1 MAIDSAGAGAVPVC
15 GTRYDALVERRERV
29 PVYWPGPA
37 QKIRRCSWF
46 HKREPEGRW
55 MPYEEAVAARLEEE
69 YTAAWR
75 SGSWQCKVVL
85 DSSEQVILHSPEV
98 MLHFP
103 SSAPAP
109 GALDDWGGV
118 QPDPALSP
126 QVVHRGLE
134 GLPDIPD
141 GETEEVDHLCFG
153 ILYSCF

>member
-46 HKREPEGRW
+46 RKREPEGRW

-98 MLHFP
+98 MLHIP
-103 SSAPAP
+103 SSAPAL

-153 ILYSCF
+153 IS